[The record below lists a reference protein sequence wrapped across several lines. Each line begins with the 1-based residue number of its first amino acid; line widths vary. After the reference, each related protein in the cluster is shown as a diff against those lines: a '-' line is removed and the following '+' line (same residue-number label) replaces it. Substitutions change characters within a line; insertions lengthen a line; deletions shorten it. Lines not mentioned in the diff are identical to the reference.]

1 MVNHLSTSTCW
12 LFAYAA
18 RISSSARQGIL
29 RYLPSQSRDL
39 FWLAGAALN
48 TYLLVPRI
56 FHHFKTFT
64 IPYIIDEWMNRMS
77 IKLYHP
83 SSPRSITKLLIM
95 ENYFILLVNFI
106 HQSVPTWEVFA
117 RLRLRGV
124 VKLARKNLIFA
135 YNNVF
140 THLHMVG
147 LVDSSSA

>member
-1 MVNHLSTSTCW
+1 
-12 LFAYAA
+12 
-18 RISSSARQGIL
+18 
-29 RYLPSQSRDL
+29 
-39 FWLAGAALN
+39 
-48 TYLLVPRI
+48 
-56 FHHFKTFT
+56 
-64 IPYIIDEWMNRMS
+64 MNRMS

-140 THLHMVG
+140 THLHMAG